1 MRDLEYMLER
11 ISLWEKLPV
20 LLLDA
25 EDQVYHGGT
34 IFWMWKAGTEK
45 TRT

>member
-25 EDQVYHGGT
+25 EDHVIPWRDNILDVEG
-34 IFWMWKAGTEK
+34 
-45 TRT
+45 